1 MLRGHTTGNLILFT
15 AVAFSALLAQGMQAV
30 AGVESHSGKNS
41 AGQELM
47 RWLAAF
53 DGSDRAAYRAFILKD
68 FPSGVGHLAQDEG
81 LWSNTGGFDLQ
92 QLQEKTS
99 TTATAI
105 LQERAGDQFASVTL
119 RVDTTN
125 PHRIIGLEIIPI
137 PRPAGFSFPHLSE
150 QKLIAEL
157 RTRLRRSAAA
167 GRFSGA
173 VLIAKDGKP
182 IFQRAFGFAD
192 REHDVPNTLDTRFS
206 IGSINKLFTSVAIL
220 QLVQEGKV
228 SLDDPVS
235 RYLPNYPNHILAAK
249 VTVRELL
256 TNTGG
261 TGDIW
266 GEAFD
271 QHRLELRTLAD
282 YVKLFGDRPLRF
294 EPGSRW
300 EYSNYGFILLGRII
314 EVASG
319 ESYYKYVRE
328 HIYDPAGMSSTG
340 SEPESQLVPHL
351 SISYT
356 RNGTGK
362 RHPATGLPYRGTS
375 AGGGYSTVGNLLRF
389 ANALDRHKLL
399 NVELTNQAT
408 TGQVKNQLGFYDGF
422 GFGVQSFNGVR
433 CFGHNGAGSG
443 MNADL
448 EICGGSK
455 WIVIA
460 LANLDPPA
468 AQQISDFVMDRLPSP
483 KGAH

>member
-1 MLRGHTTGNLILFT
+1 MLRGHTTRNLILLT
-15 AVAFSALLAQGMQAV
+15 AMAFSSLVAQGMQAA
-30 AGVESHSGKNS
+30 AGVESHSSKN
-41 AGQELM
+41 AVGQELM

-53 DGSDRAAYRAFILKD
+53 DGSDRAEYRAFILKD
-68 FPSGVGHLAQDEG
+68 FPSGVGHLAQNEG
-81 LWSNTGGFDLQ
+81 LRSNTGGFDLR
-92 QLQEKTS
+92 QLQEKTR

-119 RVDTTN
+119 RVDPTN
-125 PHRIIGLEIIPI
+125 PHRIVGLEIIPI

-173 VLIAKDGKP
+173 VLIAKNGKP

-192 REHDVPNTLDTRFS
+192 RELHVPNTLDTRFT

-228 SLDDPVS
+228 SLDDPLS
-235 RYLPNYPNHILAAK
+235 RYLPNYPNHILATK

-328 HIYDPAGMSSTG
+328 HIYEPAGMSSTG
-340 SEPESQLVPHL
+340 PDPENQPV
-351 SISYT
+351 SYT

-362 RHPATGLPYRGTS
+362 WHPVKEQLPYRGTS
-375 AGGGYSTVGNLLRF
+375 AGGGYSTVGDLLRF
-389 ANALDRHKLL
+389 ATALVQHKLL
-399 NVELTNQAT
+399 NVRLTNQAT
-408 TGQVKNQLGFYDGF
+408 TGQVKNLYGFYDGF
-422 GFGVQSFNGVR
+422 GFGVQSFNGTQ
-433 CFGHNGAGSG
+433 CFGHNGAGAG
-443 MNADL
+443 ANADL
-448 EICGGSK
+448 EICGNSR
-455 WIVIA
+455 WTVVS

-468 AQQISDFVMDRLPSP
+468 AQQISDFIMDRLPLP

>member
-1 MLRGHTTGNLILFT
+1 MLRGQTTRDLILLA
-15 AVAFSALLAQGMQAV
+15 AVAFPALVAQGMQA
-30 AGVESHSGKNS
+30 ATGVDPHSGKNA

-68 FPSGVGHLAQDEG
+68 FPSGVGRLAQDEG
-81 LWSNTGGFDLQ
+81 LWSNTGGFELR
-92 QLQEKTS
+92 QLQEKTP

-105 LQERAGDQFASVTL
+105 FQERAGDQFASMTL
-119 RVDTTN
+119 RVDLKF
-125 PHRIIGLEIIPI
+125 PHRIVGLEIVPI

-150 QKLIAEL
+150 QTLIAEL
-157 RTRLRRSAAA
+157 RAQLRQSVAA

-173 VLIAKDGKP
+173 VLIANNGKP
-182 IFQRAFGFAD
+182 IFQRAYGFAD
-192 REHDVPNTLDTRFS
+192 REHHVPNTLDTRFT

-220 QLVQEGKV
+220 QLLQEGKV

-235 RYLPNYPNHILAAK
+235 RYLPNYPNHILATK

-282 YVKLFGDRPLRF
+282 YVNLFGDRPLRF

-328 HIYDPAGMSSTG
+328 HIFEPAGMSSTG
-340 SEPESQLVPHL
+340 PDPEKQPV
-351 SISYT
+351 SYT
-356 RNGTGK
+356 RNRTGK
-362 RHPATGLPYRGTS
+362 WHPVMEQPPYRGTS
-375 AGGGYSTVGNLLRF
+375 AGGGYSTVGDLLRF
-389 ANALDRHKLL
+389 ANALVQHRLL
-399 NVELTNQAT
+399 NERLTNLAT
-408 TGQVKNQLGFYDGF
+408 TGQVKNLYGFYDGF
-422 GFGVQSFNGVR
+422 GFGVQSFNGTP
-433 CFGHNGAGSG
+433 CFGHNGAGTG
-443 MNADL
+443 ANADL

-468 AQQISDFVMDRLPSP
+468 AQQISDFVMDRLPLP
-483 KGAH
+483 RGTH